1 MIATIDRP
9 VEVETFVWMR
19 VVKDTHTNKKYYS
32 VGQVK
37 DVEHTLLVTEVGSKG
52 GAIFYCTKHQEAFP
66 FKHHCASCLNEVV
79 NVANDASVTGCDTPE
94 IERETAGR

>member
-1 MIATIDRP
+1 MIATNDRP

-19 VVKDTHTNKKYYS
+19 VVQDMHTKKKFYS
-32 VGQVK
+32 IGQVK
-37 DVEHTLLVTEVGSKG
+37 DIAHTLLVAEVGGLG

-79 NVANDASVTGCDTPE
+79 DVANDASVTSCDTPE